1 MPNLTVYPASL
12 DAVALSGSVQ
22 VNETRLFPSPAGNLN
37 LLANGN
43 VGFGDAVRIYE
54 SDPGRVANPLRPVT
68 SLDPL
73 QIPGSSAEIHLDDA
87 AFPIIPLHKND
98 SQPVRIVAETG
109 SIVGNSQPIFLPKQA
124 QFIAGKD
131 ISNLNFDGKNLN
143 ANDLTLFQAGR
154 DIIFDI
160 RQDASSNKLLRNSD
174 RIYRDPITGMTAWGL
189 VREQGR
195 ITGVFSLS
203 KLKPLKR
210 DGFTREFVSFANAEQ
225 YTKWRFIHS
234 LSAIELSGI
243 QAGKPGAGAVGSVP
257 PNVAQPA
264 PGVISPPVSPT
275 KPKNRSALCGNQL
288 AIESTQCR
296 ESCGELTGPT
306 CHICFTAASEAYG
319 ACLRN

>member
-1 MPNLTVYPASL
+1 MATGKSIP
-12 DAVALSGSVQ
+12 
-22 VNETRLFPSPAGNLN
+22 
-37 LLANGN
+37 
-43 VGFGDAVRIYE
+43 
-54 SDPGRVANPLRPVT
+54 ANPQRGFTYLGLLMFVMISGIALASTGKVWHAEAQREKERE
-68 SLDPL
+68 LL
-73 QIPGSSAEIHLDDA
+73 FIGEQFRKAIGSYYE
-87 AFPIIPLHKND
+87 NT
-98 SQPVRIVAETG
+98 TG
-109 SIVGNSQPIFLPKQA
+109 VKQYP
-124 QFIAGKD
+124 
-131 ISNLNFDGKNLN
+131 
-143 ANDLTLFQAGR
+143 LTL
-154 DIIFDI
+154 
-160 RQDASSNKLLRNSD
+160 QDLLEDKRLPQV
-174 RIYRDPITGMTAWGL
+174 RHHLRKIYRDPITGTTSWGL

-203 KLKPLKR
+203 NFKPFKQ

-234 LSAIELSGI
+234 LSAIELSSVP
-243 QAGKPGAGAVGSVP
+243 AGKPGTGAVGSVP

-275 KPKNRSALCGNQL
+275 KPKNRYALCGNQL